1 MRHAVSQP
9 YNPGYRAVFLLRL
22 AERELS
28 AGEIDRAAA
37 TNEQASAELQAH
49 GNYFCLPDIFRLRG
63 EILLARSRDN
73 AAAAEE
79 AFREALALAAKQSCR
94 PLELRA
100 ATSLARLLAETGRRE
115 EARETLAP
123 VYAAFT
129 EGLGFPD
136 LQAAKAL
143 LDGLK

>member
-1 MRHAVSQP
+1 
-9 YNPGYRAVFLLRL
+9 L
-22 AERELS
+22 A
-28 AGEIDRAAA
+28 AGEIDCAAA
-37 TNEQASAELQAH
+37 TNEQASAESQAH
-49 GNYFCLPDIFRLRG
+49 GNYFCLPDIVRLRG

-73 AAAAEE
+73 AAAEE
-79 AFREALALAAKQSCR
+79 AFREALALAVKQSCR